1 MSCFCKQVCKKQSC
15 LTFFCFMTFSWRFTS
30 FLEKTLNSNQKS
42 FIDPWRRTMPMLFP
56 FFVVIS
62 GWESLTASRWDTSLL
77 QVISLCKLVPIF
89 QLSGLRQY
97 RWNAGQIAQHSSL
110 GDYSGVWTSDLS
122 VIAPNLV
129 FTAPCVPRKTVLWM
143 FESIM

>member
-1 MSCFCKQVCKKQSC
+1 MQKTVLFN
-15 LTFFCFMTFSWRFTS
+15 FFLLYDVFMKVYFISR
-30 FLEKTLNSNQKS
+30 ENINSNQKS

-56 FFVVIS
+56 VFVVIS
-62 GWESLTASRWDTSLL
+62 GWESLTASRCDTSLL

>member
-1 MSCFCKQVCKKQSC
+1 MQKTVLFNVFLLYDVFMKVYFISRENIKQQSKI
-15 LTFFCFMTFSWRFTS
+15 LHR
-30 FLEKTLNSNQKS
+30 
-42 FIDPWRRTMPMLFP
+42 PWRRTMPMLFP
-56 FFVVIS
+56 VFVVIS

-122 VIAPNLV
+122 VIAPYLV